1 MYSFNSSAFL
11 NVVSK
16 EILITGYFSFQFQ
29 LFSRYNPVNNFS
41 LPSKADFKVSTKR
54 LLPAERLII
63 VEDEI
68 KNNTYL
74 HLLTFLQNMSYPNNS
89 ILLFLSLQKGTPAPQ
104 NYLFLL
110 VTSSLIRTPT
120 GFFYFPTLY
129 LQIQFVITF
138 QLKLLKWRKLRGI
151 KTISLW

>member
-120 GFFYFPTLY
+120 GFFLFPYIIFTNSICYY
-129 LQIQFVITF
+129 LSIEIV
-138 QLKLLKWRKLRGI
+138 KMEEI
-151 KTISLW
+151 KGN